1 MPFIIAVDYDDTI
14 TFGTVHSPW
23 KPNQPVIDKLKEFK
37 KAGAEIALWTC
48 RELDSL
54 QEAIERCVEA
64 GLEFDAVNA
73 NTPAEMDYIA
83 RKSKGGEPAF
93 AQSKIYADIY
103 VDDKA
108 NGSVDYFLNLDVEKK
123 CKEYAHRNRK

>member
-1 MPFIIAVDYDDTI
+1 MAFIIAVDYDDTI
-14 TFGTVHSPW
+14 SFGTVNSPW
-23 KPNQPVIDKLKEFK
+23 KPNKPVIEKLKEFK

-48 RELDSL
+48 RERDSL
-54 QEAIERCVEA
+54 QEAVDRCTKA

-73 NTPAEMDYIA
+73 NTPTEMDYIA
-83 RKSKGGEPAF
+83 RKSKDGEPAF

-108 NGSVDYFLNLDVEKK
+108 PGSIEYFLKIDVEKT
-123 CKEYAHRNRK
+123 CKNFAKRDRK

>member
-14 TFGTVHSPW
+14 SFGTVNSPW

-37 KAGAEIALWTC
+37 KFGAEIALWTC
-48 RELDSL
+48 RELDTL
-54 QEAIERCVEA
+54 QEAVDRCTKA
-64 GLEFDAVNA
+64 GLKFDAINA

-108 NGSVDYFLNLDVEKK
+108 HGSIEYFLKIDVEKTCARFAK
-123 CKEYAHRNRK
+123 RGRN